1 MPSQRIGILHPGEMG
16 ISVAAA
22 LKNNGHSVYW
32 VSEGRSADT
41 RARAEKFGLADVH
54 TLTQLCA
61 ECSMIVS
68 VCPPHAAETI
78 AHQVM
83 AAGFKGLYLDANA
96 ISPKRAIAIG
106 QVLGDAGIA
115 LVDGAI
121 IGAPAWKPGGTW
133 LYLSGA
139 RANEIAACF
148 ADSPFATRVL
158 STNLGEASALK
169 MCYSAYSKGTTALLS
184 AILATAETW
193 GVREALDDQWAE
205 GDANFA
211 TRTQERVRGSL
222 GKAWRFVGEMEEISA
237 TFSDAGMPGGFHAA
251 AANIYRRLA
260 RFKDARPAPTLNEVL
275 DALRQPE
282 DQPHR

>member
-1 MPSQRIGILHPGEMG
+1 MG

-22 LKNNGHSVYW
+22 LKNNGHPVYW

-41 RARAEKFGLADVH
+41 RTRAEKFGLTDAR
-54 TLTQLCA
+54 TLPQLCA
-61 ECSMIVS
+61 ECSIIVC

-78 AHQVM
+78 ARQVI

-106 QVLGDAGIA
+106 QTLANAGIA

-121 IGAPAWKPGGTW
+121 IGAPAWKSGGTW

-139 RANEIAACF
+139 RAGEIAACF
-148 ADSPFATRVL
+148 ADTPFETRVL
-158 STNLGEASALK
+158 SANIGEASALK
-169 MCYSAYSKGTTALLS
+169 MCFSAYSKGTTALLS

-193 GVREALDDQWAE
+193 GVREALYDQWAE
-205 GDANFA
+205 DDANFVS
-211 TRTQERVRGSL
+211 RTQGRIQRAL

-237 TFSDAGMPGGFHAA
+237 TFGDAGMPGGFHAA
-251 AANIYRRLA
+251 AADVYRRLA
-260 RFKDARPAPTLNEVL
+260 RFKDARTAPPLDDVL
-275 DALRQPE
+275 DALRQTE
-282 DQPHR
+282 DQSHR